1 MHYSLLMS
9 FSTTVPLAIGLS
21 TRHSLYQHVYTRH
34 PMKNLLGINAEGPL
48 GHCFGC
54 LGVWG
59 HLDVFHLIHTG
70 EQTTH
75 IFVGT
80 DHFYLGVLHVYQTK
94 RTYIYKYTCTYVHL
108 MKVCFYVLCLWDKV

>member
-1 MHYSLLMS
+1 MHYSLLMSLLMS

-80 DHFYLGVLHVYQTK
+80 DHFYLGVLYQRK
-94 RTYIYKYTCTYVHL
+94 ELTYISIHVH
-108 MKVCFYVLCLWDKV
+108 MYI